1 MFQVYSVIMNPLN
14 ENQVRAPQ
22 QQRSKQRADQILA
35 AARTIILQ
43 KGCANLT
50 ISEIAEVACITPG
63 SMYQYYRNKAAII
76 LALGQYYLDQFQ
88 QRLLQ
93 IFNEPVRN
101 KEQLASHFLE
111 VLEQHYQMLR
121 DDPVVRDVWAGAST
135 DKDLQNLEQQDNAH
149 NLQFFCEVAAPF
161 FPLSAT
167 AELQQTLNLLLH
179 FAIAGS
185 RLALEQDATQGRQ
198 TIDAAKKMLGQLW
211 LQFCSNYTEAIGHHP
226 TE

>member
-1 MFQVYSVIMNPLN
+1 MNPIH

-50 ISEIAEVACITPG
+50 ISEIAEVAGVTPG

-76 LALGQYYLDQFQ
+76 LALGQYYIDQFQ
-88 QRLLQ
+88 QRLLL
-93 IFNEPVRN
+93 IFNEPVPN
-101 KEQLASHFLE
+101 KELLASHFLE

-121 DDPVVRDVWAGAST
+121 DDPVVRDVWAGTTT

-161 FPLSAT
+161 FPPSAA
-167 AELQQTLNLLLH
+167 AELHRTLNLLLH
-179 FAIAGS
+179 FAMAGS
-185 RLALEQDATQGRQ
+185 RLALEQDATQGRH

-211 LQFCSNYTEAIGHHP
+211 LQFCGNYTDAFEQHP
-226 TE
+226 TPSPLRNK